1 MIDRVVVDFVKTFG
15 RPGIF
20 NGCEAK
26 MERTVKDDPNSPE
39 VQGRDRNGGGLKW
52 TALVAVKYGRNKNE
66 ILSITLV
73 SPSDPCTN
81 IHLGQT
87 VVVEGLEMGIM
98 RQEKG
103 GFSQFFSATA
113 LKPVQ
118 VTTPAAAPAR
128 QS

>member
-1 MIDRVVVDFVKTFG
+1 MIERAVLDFLKTFS

-20 NGCEAK
+20 NGCEPK
-26 MERTVKDDPNSPE
+26 MERTIKDDSNSPE
-39 VQGRDRNGGGLKW
+39 VQGRDKNGGGLKW

-81 IHLGQT
+81 IHIGQT

-98 RQEKG
+98 KQERG
-103 GFSQFFSATA
+103 GFSQYFSATA

-118 VTTPAAAPAR
+118 VAAPAAAAAR
-128 QS
+128 QQ